1 MYHMRPEHIAT
12 EIGTWQ
18 LWHAV
23 DDNGNAL
30 CGQTLSDKTPHTPGV
45 TREDYCTTCMHAV
58 GAALASRTRKTQ
70 ATSPAGGVLD
80 AL

>member
-12 EIGTWQ
+12 AIGTWQ

-30 CGQTLSDKTPHTPGV
+30 CGQTLSDKRPHTPGG
-45 TREDYCTTCMHAV
+45 TRED
-58 GAALASRTRKTQ
+58 
-70 ATSPAGGVLD
+70 
-80 AL
+80 